1 MILKEYSGIYILEQL
16 FYLLFLVEISN
27 ASENVTKN
35 RKAFQ
40 GAFVAC
46 VFQGACVF
54 HGAVIK
60 KQWGGEGNLFSEALV

>member
-27 ASENVTKN
+27 AS
-35 RKAFQ
+35 
-40 GAFVAC
+40 